1 MGTMIQYY
9 TAPSEERAQKLNNDI
24 CQAAPERL
32 AFMKDEIVVE
42 PVGPVID
49 ILTSEVSHY
58 GFAVYFDTVDVEG
71 TNVRFQEER
80 RLMNHKAASYKNRKK
95 GDWRFVPH
103 LENSP
108 DSYLPGV
115 LHE

>member
-1 MGTMIQYY
+1 MIQYY
-9 TAPSEERAQKLNNDI
+9 TAPTEERAQKLNHDI
-24 CQAAPERL
+24 CQALKGSL
-32 AFMKDEIVVE
+32 AFMHDKIVVE
-42 PVGPVID
+42 PVGPVVD
-49 ILTSEVSHY
+49 IPTGEVSHY
-58 GFAVYFDTVDVEG
+58 GFAVYFDTVDIEG

-95 GDWRFVPH
+95 GDWRCVPH
-103 LENSP
+103 LEESP